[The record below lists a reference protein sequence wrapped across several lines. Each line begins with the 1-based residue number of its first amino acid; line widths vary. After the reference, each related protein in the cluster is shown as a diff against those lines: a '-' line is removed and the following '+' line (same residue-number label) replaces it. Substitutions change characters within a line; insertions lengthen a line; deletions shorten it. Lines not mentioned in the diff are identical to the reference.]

1 LQAGG
6 SALFNLMHRHLL
18 RLFALSLA
26 TFVTPAFGQ
35 LDRCLE
41 AHGGLAKWRGF
52 AGVEYDLA
60 WKSAKED
67 QKDHQLF
74 DLRDRSGLI
83 TSDKYTLG
91 SSGGEVWV
99 KPGLD
104 ALGGTPPRFYM
115 WTPFYFFGMPFVFA
129 DPGTKQESLGK
140 KDFQGRE
147 YDVVKITFPKGAG
160 DTPDDY
166 YVAYVDPATAHLKI
180 VYYVVTYPAMRK
192 GRPVSE
198 LEPHAIVFE
207 EWQRIDGLLV
217 PKAAPFYKWNGHDIE
232 GEPLGRLEYSNVHF
246 SKQAPDASKFKKPA
260 DAIAAPL

>member
-1 LQAGG
+1 MQTGFARFL
-6 SALFNLMHRHLL
+6 
-18 RLFALSLA
+18 LFASLA
-26 TFVTPAFGQ
+26 GAASPALAQ

-41 AHGGLAKWRGF
+41 AHGGLAKWRSF

-60 WKSAKED
+60 WKSAKGD

-74 DLRDRSGLI
+74 DLRNRSGLI

-129 DPGTKQESLGK
+129 DPGAKQESLGEK
-140 KDFQGRE
+140 NFQGRDYE
-147 YDVVKITFPKGAG
+147 VVKVTFAKEAG

-166 YVAYVDPATAHLKI
+166 YMAYIDPATAHLKM

-192 GRPVSE
+192 GRLVSE
-198 LEPHAIVFE
+198 LQPHAIVFE
-207 EWQRIDGLLV
+207 EWQKIDGLLV
-217 PKAAPFYKWNGHDIE
+217 PKTAPFYKWTGSDIE

-246 SKQAPDASKFKKPA
+246 TEQAPDASKFKKPA
-260 DAIAAPL
+260 DAVVAPL